1 MTTSPYHPDL
11 LILQGTCAGLPAN
24 NLVDSGASMTI
35 INHRYMAKYK
45 PPKTKE
51 DPRKTPMG
59 VSRLQTAACAHAVA
73 QGPKLWLRDYMVAVD
88 VGPEACSR

>member
-59 VSRLQTAACAHAVA
+59 VSRLLLPRGPSCGSGITWLLWMLVLRHV
-73 QGPKLWLRDYMVAVD
+73 QGDKECW
-88 VGPEACSR
+88 